1 MLKSSG
7 KAGLLRRAFLAL
19 LVTPVGAVPAAPTS
33 DIAPSGRLLHNE
45 DGGGA
50 NSSHVVPNEQDS
62 PGDQTRT

>member
-1 MLKSSG
+1 M
-7 KAGLLRRAFLAL
+7 AL
-19 LVTPVGAVPAAPTS
+19 LVTPVAAVPAAPTS